1 MPGIPETIYAGDSLS
16 WTESAG
22 EYPAPTWTMHYAIR
36 GASILD
42 LTSTPSGSD
51 HAVHGD
57 RCADGD
63 TYARS
68 ILLAVLRHGR
78 DGGAV
83 HHRDR
88 IALPSGRTSR
98 HRIAGF
104 DGRSHAQKVLD
115 AIEATMEGRATK
127 SQAIMQIN
135 NRQIQYLKPEELIK
149 WRSFY
154 KAEVAREKTAEKVA
168 QGEDPGNRILTRFR
182 DDASRGAW
190 PLNRV
195 WRWPW

>member
-1 MPGIPETIYAGDSLS
+1 MPGIHDTIYAGDSLS

-22 EYPAPTWTMHYAIR
+22 EYPAPAWSMHYAIR

-42 LTSTPSGSD
+42 LDATPSGSD
-51 HAVHGD
+51 HAFTATAAQTGSLTPGRYSWQSFATNGAGERYTIATGTLTV
-57 RCADGD
+57 RAN
-63 TYARS
+63 
-68 ILLAVLRHGR
+68 LAAQV
-78 DGGAV
+78 
-83 HHRDR
+83 
-88 IALPSGRTSR
+88 
-98 HRIAGF
+98 AGF

-127 SQAIMQIN
+127 AQGSVQIN
-135 NRQIQYLKPEELIK
+135 NRQIQYLKPEELVK

-154 KAEVAREKTAEKVA
+154 KTEVARERSAEKVA

-182 DDASRGAW
+182 DDVSRGGW
-190 PLNRV
+190 PLNRA

>member
-22 EYPAPTWTMHYAIR
+22 EYPAPVWTMHYAIR
-36 GASILD
+36 GASKLD
-42 LTSTPSGSD
+42 LDSTPDGTDHKFTVAAANTASLQPGFYTWQSFVTDGTGARHTVSTGSI
-51 HAVHGD
+51 
-57 RCADGD
+57 
-63 TYARS
+63 S
-68 ILLAVLRHGR
+68 IRANLA
-78 DGGAV
+78 
-83 HHRDR
+83 
-88 IALPSGRTSR
+88 IQNS
-98 HRIAGF
+98 GF

-115 AIEATMEGRATK
+115 AIEATMEGRASK
-127 SQAIMQIN
+127 AQGSVQIN
-135 NRQIQYLKPEELIK
+135 NRQIQYLKPEELVK

-168 QGEDPGNRILTRFR
+168 QGEEPGNRILTRFR
-182 DDASRGAW
+182 DDASRGGW

>member
-1 MPGIPETIYAGDSLS
+1 MPRIPDTIYAGDSLS
-16 WTESAG
+16 WTEMAG
-22 EYPAPTWTMHYAIR
+22 EYPSPVWTLHYAIR
-36 GASILD
+36 GASALD
-42 LTSTPSGSD
+42 LDSTPSGTD
-51 HAVHGD
+51 HAFTATATQTANLAPGRYSWQSFVS
-57 RCADGD
+57 DG
-63 TYARS
+63 TGERYTIATGTLTVRPN
-68 ILLAVLRHGR
+68 LAVQ
-78 DGGAV
+78 
-83 HHRDR
+83 
-88 IALPSGRTSR
+88 T
-98 HRIAGF
+98 AGF

-127 SQAIMQIN
+127 SQESMQIN

-154 KAEVAREKTAEKVA
+154 KSEVAREKTAGKVA

-182 DDASRGAW
+182 DDASRGGW

>member
-22 EYPAPTWTMHYAIR
+22 EYPAPVWTMHYVLR
-36 GASILD
+36 GTSVLD
-42 LTSTPSGSD
+42 IDS
-51 HAVHGD
+51 V
-57 RCADGD
+57 ADGID
-63 TYARS
+63 HKFTVSATVTANLQPGFYTWQAFVSNGTGERYT
-68 ILLAVLRHGR
+68 IATGTVTVRANLA
-78 DGGAV
+78 AQ
-83 HHRDR
+83 
-88 IALPSGRTSR
+88 T
-98 HRIAGF
+98 AGF
-104 DGRSHAQKVLD
+104 DGRSHVQKVLD

-127 SQAIMQIN
+127 SQESMQIN

-154 KAEVAREKTAEKVA
+154 KSEVAREKTAGKVA

-182 DDASRGAW
+182 DDASRGGW